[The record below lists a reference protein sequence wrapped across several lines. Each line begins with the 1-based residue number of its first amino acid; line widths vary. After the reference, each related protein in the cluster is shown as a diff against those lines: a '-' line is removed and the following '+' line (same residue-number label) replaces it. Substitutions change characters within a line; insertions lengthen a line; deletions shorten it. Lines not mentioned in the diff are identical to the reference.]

1 MLYSS
6 QEALT
11 SLTAPV
17 DADTMGSLG
26 CPTGAD
32 AIPLYS
38 GLSLRR
44 ATGAALP
51 SGCLAV
57 WLSGCLTYGAL
68 RAPMLCA
75 PMGALRAP
83 ISSKMAKTTS
93 DMPRL
98 DYQFNI
104 IQD

>member
-1 MLYSS
+1 MGALRALMLYSS
-6 QEALT
+6 IAASHFAARRE
-11 SLTAPV
+11 
-17 DADTMGSLG
+17 
-26 CPTGAD
+26 
-32 AIPLYS
+32 
-38 GLSLRR
+38 LRYR
-44 ATGAALP
+44 
-51 SGCLAV
+51 LAV

-75 PMGALRAP
+75 PLGALRAP